1 VGQIN
6 FFVFPRSHFTC
17 NRKISKGLNSA
28 SLYMA
33 IGLFLLTLSSCS
45 NQKAIPKK
53 QPIVKSHEE
62 VVVDPLPLSAEQ
74 TLHSAAELPPEQA
87 ILQLVTASELY
98 LQEKNYPKAL
108 WLADKTMAIIANDNH
123 QLANKVSL
131 LQVKATSL
139 MALDKPSLSK
149 AQLHAMHQL
158 SADNNISLSIG
169 YYQTLSKVMS
179 ANAQPIAALEA
190 DFHVFAL
197 DDSLTKEMATDE
209 IRQLWQKL
217 QALSAWQ
224 FAHFSKSKV
233 PFGKGWVQLMQYA
246 NKFGHDKVQFD
257 RYLTQW
263 QRQFPTHP
271 ATPIALSLL
280 EKESTINQSENIAV
294 LLPLSGKQAAA
305 GVVAQQGI
313 LAAYKNDESKHLH
326 FFDTHQ
332 LNWQTLPAKFND
344 SNIDFVIGPLLKND
358 VESYLAITK
367 ATENNSK
374 ATDSSS
380 LPTLLLNL
388 PDKSSLDSNQMA
400 LSMRPEDEAVQAAT
414 TLSNTN
420 YKMPVVLSHQDKV
433 SKRIANAFVAQWQVM
448 TGNNIDIV
456 FFEKG
461 KKMQANLKA
470 SLDVDSSQNRID
482 ELKSRL
488 QQTLKFQTRNRRDI
502 DMIYVVGSAE
512 QTRLVKPYIDV
523 NISPFANVIPVYASS
538 RSHSNKKDNS
548 SQRDLQGLTFTEMP
562 WLLESPQQN
571 TTLKQIS
578 QQLWAKRSDSLSRI
592 FAMGYD
598 SYNLVDKVTLM
609 QKAPYIRHYGQ
620 TGILQLNDN
629 NILTRS
635 LIWGRYQQNQVINI
649 VMD

>member
-1 VGQIN
+1 
-6 FFVFPRSHFTC
+6 
-17 NRKISKGLNSA
+17 
-28 SLYMA
+28 MA